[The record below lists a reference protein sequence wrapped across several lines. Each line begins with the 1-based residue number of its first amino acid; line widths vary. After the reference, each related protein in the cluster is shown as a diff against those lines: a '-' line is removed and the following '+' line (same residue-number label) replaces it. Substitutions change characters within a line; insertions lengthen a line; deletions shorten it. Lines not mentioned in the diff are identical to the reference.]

1 MTDSRT
7 VIEKLKPQFS
17 RYGVPEIVMSDNA
30 SQYASTEFADFASDW
45 HKPGSK
51 ALLVKIFY

>member
-17 RYGVPEIVMSDNA
+17 RYGAPEIVMSE
-30 SQYASTEFADFASDW
+30 SLQILQVTGT
-45 HKPGSK
+45 HLGQRL
-51 ALLVKIFY
+51 LLVKIFY